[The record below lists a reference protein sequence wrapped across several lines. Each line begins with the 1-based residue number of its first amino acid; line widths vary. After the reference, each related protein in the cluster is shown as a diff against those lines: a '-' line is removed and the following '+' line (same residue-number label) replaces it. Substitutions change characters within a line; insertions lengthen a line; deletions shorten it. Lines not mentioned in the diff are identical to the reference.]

1 MVEKLLGGV
10 ALGGSF
16 DCESSVGSVE
26 SVEAEFL
33 LELEFVS
40 VALEGGL
47 SVSGLAFD
55 GEVVAGS
62 SDCSVFGSL
71 ELKICLY
78 CLSCL
83 ARKIFTFEQLLLSFF
98 VDLTLIANGSSSTK
112 SSVKKSIS
120 LDILFPYHY
129 GFSEGLPRTS
139 YLYFTSNNYY
149 RCAER

>member
-10 ALGGSF
+10 ALGGCF

-62 SDCSVFGSL
+62 
-71 ELKICLY
+71 
-78 CLSCL
+78 
-83 ARKIFTFEQLLLSFF
+83 
-98 VDLTLIANGSSSTK
+98 
-112 SSVKKSIS
+112 
-120 LDILFPYHY
+120 
-129 GFSEGLPRTS
+129 
-139 YLYFTSNNYY
+139 
-149 RCAER
+149 